1 MTQQFDL
8 AFKTSNNMDK
18 MMSNTTTSSFSSKD
32 NNNEIGTQFG
42 SFLENAN
49 KNYSTSSKNNDSK
62 TENRYQQKKEDK
74 TNFVNSKSDDSST
87 NNFVSQNNDNVKN
100 DIQNNEQAI
109 KDSGYAKFEEKD
121 VKAEQAN
128 LQSNE
133 VVSAESFD
141 EEVSELI
148 EEPLNEVL
156 LSLSTLPNIDIDLK
170 VEAVPELKTENTVL
184 LENDI
189 PADALKSSISFDTV
203 FANAENVTKE
213 ELNVVE
219 DLTKD
224 VVASKEDY
232 ISAMYKSKEIGDNT
246 NSVQPKAELAKDANI
261 IKTADVKAD
270 ILKEEVVAEPVQ
282 QVALKVENDMQ
293 DVEKVQDS
301 KNTNNQNVEVKM
313 PLKNEEILV
322 AEKEPEMAVK
332 EVALDSSN
340 DIKFVT
346 SDVEIKSDTKIQLN
360 KDEKQ
365 NPHETENNKTEKQV
379 EVPKNNVQVEEHK
392 MVETVVVTDALK
404 QNVKLDDAVEQPQTK
419 DDVLKQELTSAKLEN
434 SANLAQ
440 DNNNSKEQ
448 APDEFAKTNVD
459 AKERMNIKDDVKGI
473 EFVNNKFEEK
483 QEVKSE
489 DNKLVQDVKE
499 EQVKQKEEQV
509 KQKVEQV
516 KIQVEDNVKVQPQ
529 VKSFTSDENKML
541 RANETLEK
549 AGLSTENLQKMDAK
563 IKEVDKSA
571 KTYQTDLGQ
580 SSREV
585 LMRDI
590 MQNNA
595 AVQNSE
601 AVELKVDFNQEL
613 NAKLTQSNNLQMP
626 QQSAADVPEINILE
640 QIRAKMALNAQ
651 NGMQKITIGLTPE
664 SLGKLNIEISKGQNG
679 ISAQIIAD
687 NPQAKEIL
695 DKNLDGLKSVLQSQG
710 VNVNNV
716 NVKVA
721 EAGRSSDSNNNMF
734 NKEDGQFDSNNNGNH
749 SRNDE
754 ESEKE
759 KRSAYEFLQKEAIKN
774 EILEEPEQIIERTM
788 QTERTISVKSGF
800 GNVSYKL

>member
-1 MTQQFDL
+1 MPQV
-8 AFKTSNNMDK
+8 AP
-18 MMSNTTTSSFSSKD
+18 
-32 NNNEIGTQFG
+32 
-42 SFLENAN
+42 
-49 KNYSTSSKNNDSK
+49 
-62 TENRYQQKKEDK
+62 
-74 TNFVNSKSDDSST
+74 
-87 NNFVSQNNDNVKN
+87 NV
-100 DIQNNEQAI
+100 
-109 KDSGYAKFEEKD
+109 
-121 VKAEQAN
+121 
-128 LQSNE
+128 
-133 VVSAESFD
+133 
-141 EEVSELI
+141 
-148 EEPLNEVL
+148 
-156 LSLSTLPNIDIDLK
+156 
-170 VEAVPELKTENTVL
+170 
-184 LENDI
+184 
-189 PADALKSSISFDTV
+189 
-203 FANAENVTKE
+203 ENVMK
-213 ELNVVE
+213 
-219 DLTKD
+219 
-224 VVASKEDY
+224 
-232 ISAMYKSKEIGDNT
+232 
-246 NSVQPKAELAKDANI
+246 
-261 IKTADVKAD
+261 
-270 ILKEEVVAEPVQ
+270 
-282 QVALKVENDMQ
+282 
-293 DVEKVQDS
+293 
-301 KNTNNQNVEVKM
+301 
-313 PLKNEEILV
+313 V
-322 AEKEPEMAVK
+322 AEKEPKMNAT
-332 EVALDSSN
+332 EVNKDSLN
-340 DIKFVT
+340 DIKLEFNDT
-346 SDVEIKSDTKIQLN
+346 DIKSDTKIQLN

-365 NPHETENNKTEKQV
+365 NLHETENNKTEEQV

-404 QNVKLDDAVEQPQTK
+404 QNVKLDNAVEQPQAK

-483 QEVKSE
+483 QDVKSE
-489 DNKLVQDVKE
+489 DNKLVQDVK
-499 EQVKQKEEQV
+499 VEQV

-529 VKSFTSDENKML
+529 VKDFTSDENKML

-563 IKEVDKSA
+563 IKEVDKSS

-585 LMRDI
+585 LMRDV

-601 AVELKVDFNQEL
+601 SVELKVDFNQDL

-626 QQSAADVPEINILE
+626 QQSTADVPEINILE

-716 NVKVA
+716 NVKIA

-734 NKEDGQFDSNNNGNH
+734 NKEDGQFDSNNSGNH

-754 ESEKE
+754 NAEKE
-759 KRSAYEFLQKEAIKN
+759 KRSTYEFLQKEAIKN
-774 EILEEPEQIIERTM
+774 EILEEPEQMIERTM
-788 QTERTISVKSGF
+788 QAERTISVKSSF

>member
-18 MMSNTTTSSFSSKD
+18 MMSNTTSSFLSKD

-49 KNYSTSSKNNDSK
+49 KNYSTSSKNNESK
-62 TENRYQQKKEDK
+62 TENKYQPKKEDK
-74 TNFVNSKSDDSST
+74 TNFASSKSDD
-87 NNFVSQNNDNVKN
+87 NNAKNFVSQNNDNVKN
-100 DIQNNEQAI
+100 DIQNNEQSI
-109 KDSGYAKFEEKD
+109 KDSGYAKVEEKD

-133 VVSAESFD
+133 IVSAEAFD
-141 EEVSELI
+141 AEVNELI

-156 LSLSTLPNIDIDLK
+156 MSLSTLPNIDIDLNFEPK
-170 VEAVPELKTENTVL
+170 SELNTEKLVL

-232 ISAMYKSKEIGDNT
+232 ISAMYKSKEVGDNT
-246 NSVQPKAELAKDANI
+246 NSVQQKTELAKDVNI

-270 ILKEEVVAEPVQ
+270 VVKADAVEEPMPQVAPNVENVMKVAEK
-282 QVALKVENDMQ
+282 A
-293 DVEKVQDS
+293 QDS
-301 KNTNNQNVEVKM
+301 TNTNNQNVEVKI
-313 PLKNEEILV
+313 PLKNEEVLV
-322 AEKEPEMAVK
+322 AEKEPKMNAT
-332 EVALDSSN
+332 EVNKDSLN
-340 DIKFVT
+340 DIKLEFNDT
-346 SDVEIKSDTKIQLN
+346 DIKSDTKIQLN

-365 NPHETENNKTEKQV
+365 NLHETENNKTEEQV

-404 QNVKLDDAVEQPQTK
+404 QNVKLDNAVEQPQAK

-483 QEVKSE
+483 QDVKSE
-489 DNKLVQDVKE
+489 DNKLVQDVK
-499 EQVKQKEEQV
+499 VEQV

-529 VKSFTSDENKML
+529 VKDFTSDENKML

-563 IKEVDKSA
+563 IKEVDKSS

-585 LMRDI
+585 LMRDV

-601 AVELKVDFNQEL
+601 SVELKVDFNQDL

-626 QQSAADVPEINILE
+626 QQSTADVPEINILE

-716 NVKVA
+716 NVKIA

-734 NKEDGQFDSNNNGNH
+734 NKEDGQFDSNNSGNH

-754 ESEKE
+754 NAEKE
-759 KRSAYEFLQKEAIKN
+759 KRSTYEFLQKEAIKN
-774 EILEEPEQIIERTM
+774 EILEEPEQMIERTM
-788 QTERTISVKSGF
+788 QAERTISVKSSF

>member
-18 MMSNTTTSSFSSKD
+18 MMSNTTTSSFSSKN

-74 TNFVNSKSDDSST
+74 TNFVNSKSDDSNT

-100 DIQNNEQAI
+100 DIQNDEQSI
-109 KDSGYAKFEEKD
+109 KDSGYIAKFEEKD

-156 LSLSTLPNIDIDLK
+156 MSLSTLPNIDIDLNF
-170 VEAVPELKTENTVL
+170 EAEAELKTENTVL

-282 QVALKVENDMQ
+282 QVVLKVENVMQ
-293 DVEKVQDS
+293 DVEKAQDS
-301 KNTNNQNVEVKM
+301 TNTNNQNVEVKI
-313 PLKNEEILV
+313 PLKNEEVLV
-322 AEKEPEMAVK
+322 AEKEPEMDVK
-332 EVALDSSN
+332 EVTLDSSN
-340 DIKFVT
+340 DIKSVT

-404 QNVKLDDAVEQPQTK
+404 QNVKLDNAVEQPQTK

-473 EFVNNKFEEK
+473 EFINNKFEEK

-489 DNKLVQDVKE
+489 DNKLVQDV
-499 EQVKQKEEQV
+499 KEEQV

-563 IKEVDKSA
+563 IKEVDKSV

-585 LMRDI
+585 LMRDV

-626 QQSAADVPEINILE
+626 QQSADVPEINILE

-754 ESEKE
+754 DSEKE

>member
-8 AFKTSNNMDK
+8 AFKTSNTMDK
-18 MMSNTTTSSFSSKD
+18 MMSNTTTSSFSLKD

-74 TNFVNSKSDDSST
+74 TNFVSGKSDDS
-87 NNFVSQNNDNVKN
+87 NAKNFVSQNNDNVKN
-100 DIQNNEQAI
+100 DIQNNEQSI

-156 LSLSTLPNIDIDLK
+156 MSLSTLPNIDIVLNF
-170 VEAVPELKTENTVL
+170 EAEAELKTENLVL

-270 ILKEEVVAEPVQ
+270 MLKEDVVAESVP
-282 QVALKVENDMQ
+282 QVALKVENVMQ
-293 DVEKVQDS
+293 DVEKAQDS
-301 KNTNNQNVEVKM
+301 TNSNNQNVEVKL
-313 PLKNEEILV
+313 PLKNEEVLV

-332 EVALDSSN
+332 EVTLDSSN
-340 DIKFVT
+340 DIKSVT

-404 QNVKLDDAVEQPQTK
+404 QNVKLDNAVEQPQTK

-499 EQVKQKEEQV
+499 EQVKQK
-509 KQKVEQV
+509 VEQV
-516 KIQVEDNVKVQPQ
+516 KIQIEDNVKVQPQ

-585 LMRDI
+585 LMRDV

-710 VNVNNV
+710 VNINNV

>member
-18 MMSNTTTSSFSSKD
+18 MMSNTTSSFLSKD

-49 KNYSTSSKNNDSK
+49 KNYSTSSKNNESK
-62 TENRYQQKKEDK
+62 TENKYQPKKEDK
-74 TNFVNSKSDDSST
+74 TNFASSKSDD
-87 NNFVSQNNDNVKN
+87 NNAKNFVSQNNDNVKN
-100 DIQNNEQAI
+100 DIQNNEQSL
-109 KDSGYAKFEEKD
+109 KDSGYAKVEEKD

-133 VVSAESFD
+133 IVSAEAFD
-141 EEVSELI
+141 AEVNELI

-156 LSLSTLPNIDIDLK
+156 MSLSTLPNIDIDLNFEPK
-170 VEAVPELKTENTVL
+170 SELNTEKLVL

-232 ISAMYKSKEIGDNT
+232 ISAMYKSKEVGDNT
-246 NSVQPKAELAKDANI
+246 NSVQQKTELAKDVNI

-270 ILKEEVVAEPVQ
+270 VVKADVVKADAVEEPMP
-282 QVALKVENDMQ
+282 QVAPNVENVMQ
-293 DVEKVQDS
+293 
-301 KNTNNQNVEVKM
+301 
-313 PLKNEEILV
+313 V
-322 AEKEPEMAVK
+322 AEKESKMNAT
-332 EVALDSSN
+332 EVNKDSLN
-340 DIKFVT
+340 DIKLEFNDT
-346 SDVEIKSDTKIQLN
+346 DIKSDTKIQLN

-365 NPHETENNKTEKQV
+365 NLHETENNKTEEQV

-404 QNVKLDDAVEQPQTK
+404 QNVKLDNAVEQPQAK

-483 QEVKSE
+483 QDVKSE
-489 DNKLVQDVKE
+489 DNKLVQDVK
-499 EQVKQKEEQV
+499 VEQV

-529 VKSFTSDENKML
+529 VKDFTSDENKML

-563 IKEVDKSA
+563 IKEVKSS

-585 LMRDI
+585 LMRDV

-601 AVELKVDFNQEL
+601 SVELKVDFNQDL

-626 QQSAADVPEINILE
+626 QQSTADVPEINILE

-716 NVKVA
+716 NVKIA

-734 NKEDGQFDSNNNGNH
+734 NKEDGQFDSNNSGNH

-754 ESEKE
+754 NAEKE
-759 KRSAYEFLQKEAIKN
+759 KRSTYEFLQKEAIKN
-774 EILEEPEQIIERTM
+774 EILEEPEQMIERTM
-788 QTERTISVKSGF
+788 QAERTISVKSSF